1 MARLRNRLSARKV
14 ASARPRKGL
23 DSKLFADGGG
33 LYLQATN
40 SEPDENGRIH
50 VNRSWLFKYELNHRR
65 REMGLGPLYTRDL
78 KSARHEAKAMRELLL
93 RGVDPIEYRD
103 KDIEAKAVDAAKDKT
118 FAEVARQYLATHRD
132 DWKNAK
138 HAAQWETSLTKE
150 AKAITNLPVAKI
162 GTAHILQVLQ
172 PIWRSKP
179 ESASRTR
186 GRIERVLAY
195 AIAAQY
201 RRREDG
207 NPARWDGSLKELLG
221 SKSHAQRAKY
231 ARTQKTG
238 HHPALPYRDLPEFMT
253 ALRKLDSTS
262 ARALEFTILTA
273 ARTGETLGASWRE
286 FDLHEKT
293 WAIPGNRMKMGKPHK
308 VPLSDGAV
316 EILKSLPHVGDKVFP
331 LSNMAMLECVRGL
344 RSGITVHGF
353 RSSFADWA
361 HEQTAFAK
369 VVIDLGLAHAI
380 GDKVE
385 AAYRR
390 GDLFEKRRQ
399 LMAQWSAFLASPPV
413 EKATAKVTPI
423 RRKAKAEVSA

>member
-1 MARLRNRLSARKV
+1 MARLVKRLSARKV
-14 ASARPRKGL
+14 ATARPRKRL
-23 DSKLFADGGG
+23 DSQLFSDGGG
-33 LYLQATN
+33 LYLQTKRWP
-40 SEPDENGRIH
+40 EGH
-50 VNRSWLFKYELNHRR
+50 VTRSWVFRYELRGVR
-65 REMGLGPLYTRDL
+65 REAGLGATHTRDL
-78 KSARHEAKAMRELLL
+78 KEARDEAKAMRQLLL
-93 RGVDPIEYRD
+93 KGVDPIEYRD
-103 KDIEAKAVDAAKDKT
+103 KDIEAKAVEAAKDKT
-118 FAEVARQYLATHRD
+118 FAEVARQYLATHRH

-162 GTAHILQVLQ
+162 DTAHILQVLE
-172 PIWRSKP
+172 PIWRVKP

-195 AIAAQY
+195 AIAANY

-221 SKSHAQRAKY
+221 SKSHAQRAKHE
-231 ARTQKTG
+231 RTQKTG
-238 HHPALPYRDLPEFMT
+238 HHLALAYQALPGFMA
-253 ALRKLDSTS
+253 ALRKLDSLS
-262 ARALEFTILTA
+262 AHALEFTILNA
-273 ARTGETLGASWRE
+273 ARTGETIGASWRE

-293 WAIPGNRMKMGKPHK
+293 WTIPASRMKMGRPHK
-308 VPLSDGAV
+308 VPLSDRV
-316 EILKSLPHVGDKVFP
+316 VQILKSLPHDGDKVFP

-344 RSGITVHGF
+344 KPGITVHGF
-353 RSSFADWA
+353 RSTFADWA

-369 VVIDLGLAHAI
+369 VTIDQALAHAI

-413 EKATAKVTPI
+413 EKAAGKVTPI